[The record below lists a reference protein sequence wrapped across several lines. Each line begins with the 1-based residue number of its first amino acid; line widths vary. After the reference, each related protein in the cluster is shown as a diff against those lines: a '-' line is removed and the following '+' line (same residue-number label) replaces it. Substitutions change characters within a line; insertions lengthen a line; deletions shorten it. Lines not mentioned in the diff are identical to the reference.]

1 MEIIIRYFTVLR
13 KITRKRQERIKI
25 KKDSTFEDMLAIL
38 VRRYGENF
46 ERYTSSGRGKKGL
59 QLVFLLN
66 GQDLSQLNGLKT
78 RLHDGDTVAV
88 VPPIAGG

>member
-46 ERYTSSGRGKKGL
+46 ERYASSGRGKKGL

-66 GQDLSQLNGLKT
+66 GQDLSQLNGLRT